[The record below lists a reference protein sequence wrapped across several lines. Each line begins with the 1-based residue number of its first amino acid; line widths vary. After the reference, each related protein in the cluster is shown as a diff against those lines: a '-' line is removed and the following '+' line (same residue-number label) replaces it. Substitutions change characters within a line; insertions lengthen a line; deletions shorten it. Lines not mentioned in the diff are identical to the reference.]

1 MPFLAS
7 INTGMPRISRTG
19 DRCVTIHP
27 CDPTAPVIAR
37 QYSVFANGRAILTK
51 GSRVGPHNYKPGLT
65 CVLHKKQVLN
75 NSSRTVFAEGIGV
88 GRKGD
93 RADGKGF
100 MAGASRNVIAG

>member
-1 MPFLAS
+1 MLFLAS
-7 INTGMPRISRTG
+7 INTGMPRISRNG

-51 GSRVGPHNYKPGLT
+51 GSRVGRHFHKPGLT
-65 CVLHKKQVLN
+65 CVLHKNQVLN
-75 NSSRTVFAEGIGV
+75 ASSRTVFAEGIGV
-88 GRKGD
+88 GRRGD

-100 MAGASRNVIAG
+100 MAGASKNVIAG